1 MDPLSIYI
9 FRPDIYDFYNTES
22 HRSEFPTTAIP
33 AIFNSNL
40 RNNRFIG
47 LKVIIQNLTPTEM
60 TFILRT
66 NFTSK
71 TKTLSLFF
79 PLTITDYPIFQLNGD
94 GKYEANSADA

>member
-9 FRPDIYDFYNTES
+9 FRSDIYDFYNTDE
-22 HRSEFPTTAIP
+22 HRAEFPTTANSSL
-33 AIFNSNL
+33 FNGNL
-40 RNNRFIG
+40 RNNRYIN
-47 LKVIIQNLTPTEM
+47 LKVIIQNLTSTEM

-94 GKYEANSADA
+94 GKYEANSSDA